1 MTAPEKE
8 VIPMDQAKDYWGRA
22 EQDLLDRFAALAGQQ
37 EETDSVLLS

>member
-22 EQDLLDRFAALAGQQ
+22 EQDLLDRWKEQAGG
-37 EETDSVLLS
+37 SFPPVL